1 MNWYLLQIKP
11 KGHGRAFENLQRQGF
26 DVFCPLIVKT
36 TKKNNKFLNRKS
48 PLVPGYLFMGTAVD
62 PVPWNSING
71 TRGVSRA
78 VSLDGTYRPVNTHII
93 KGLKCRCD
101 KDDVIQKMSG
111 IIAGDRVK
119 IERGPF
125 SDFIC
130 NVEEIADNKRVWIL
144 IDLLQKQTKTE
155 ISLDD
160 LSKIN

>member
-36 TKKNNKFLNRKS
+36 TKKNNQFLNRKI
-48 PLVPGYLFMGTAVD
+48 PLFPGYLFMGTPVD

-101 KDDVIQKMSG
+101 KDDVVQKMSG

>member
-11 KGHGRAFENLQRQGF
+11 NGHGRAFENLQRQGF
-26 DVFCPLIVKT
+26 DVFCPLILKT
-36 TKKNNKFLNRKS
+36 TKKNSRFLNRTI
-48 PLVPGYLFMGTAVD
+48 PLFPGYLFMGTPID

-71 TRGVSRA
+71 TRGVSKV

-93 KGLKCRCD
+93 EGLKCRCD
-101 KDDVIQKMSG
+101 KDGVVQKMGG

-130 NVEEIADNKRVWIL
+130 NVEEIADNKRVWVL
-144 IDLLQKQTKTE
+144 IDLLQKQTRTE

-160 LSKIN
+160 LYKIN

>member
-1 MNWYLLQIKP
+1 MHWYLLQTKP
-11 KGHGRAFENLQRQGF
+11 NSHAKACENLKQQGF
-26 DVFCPLIVKT
+26 NVFCPLIVKT
-36 TKKNNKFLNRKS
+36 TKKNNKFLNRKI
-48 PLVPGYLFMGTAVD
+48 PLFPGYLFIGTSVD

-78 VSLDGTYRPVNTHII
+78 VSLDGTYRPVNTQII
-93 KGLKCRCD
+93 EGLKCRCD
-101 KDDVIQKMSG
+101 KDDVVQKMGG

-119 IERGPF
+119 IKRGPF

-160 LSKIN
+160 LYKIN